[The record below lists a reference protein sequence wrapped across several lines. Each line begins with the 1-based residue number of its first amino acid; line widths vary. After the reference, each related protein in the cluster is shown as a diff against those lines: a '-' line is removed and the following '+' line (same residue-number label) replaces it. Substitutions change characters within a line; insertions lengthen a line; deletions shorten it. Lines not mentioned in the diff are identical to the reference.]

1 MPLSPLTRWLIGLT
15 MIAFPM
21 ALLTMVKPESW
32 IAPGTLGVAL
42 SLWTAS
48 VYRIVSA
55 GANLDENAFHLTR
68 PKGGTKAF
76 GRTSFLL
83 LSMVLVASLM
93 VAVRAWWFHLG
104 WRTILVGFSIAFA
117 LLLMIT
123 TGLATGLQLLFS
135 RTRPVRWV
143 GWLMVALPLAVSVYK
158 LEAHKAQIWLG
169 NRIMETWASNL
180 SPAVLIAGTGYGL
193 AWWLSAGRRKWW
205 PGLMVSTL
213 AGPCLSLDDQME
225 PLFGPSPLP
234 LPMASVE
241 FKRQPLRPSA
251 RESDTPEG
259 KQVVFPPTD
268 SVSFTGLRT
277 DELLRGHYV
286 IPFPIHRPSSPY
298 ESFDLDHPGETSILL
313 QDGWRI
319 GEGKSFD
326 WRTMD
331 RFLAFN
337 LGRKLEPGVWSEV
350 HLFPMFGCLKV
361 SEDQVFDRLNREPW
375 KFRGLVSR
383 IEYQGSFPAQSSGG
397 LELEPQGHLDFQVMI
412 WKRTAIRLSL
422 QLMLPDPRLDGM
434 RKAATYF
441 GGESKP
447 RLMLV
452 SRSGTRV
459 AGLEGLHALRQHAAL
474 GSQWTE
480 MEGRVSERE
489 VESWPEDEL
498 SGARFHLF
506 MERSVSRVEAEIPPP
521 VEP

>member
-21 ALLTMVKPESW
+21 ALLTMVNPESW
-32 IAPGTLGVAL
+32 LAPGTLGVAL

-76 GRTSFLL
+76 WRTSFLL
-83 LSMVLVASLM
+83 FMMVLVASMM

-104 WRTILVGFSIAFA
+104 WRTILVGFTIAFA

-123 TGLATGLQLLFS
+123 IGLATGLQLFFS

-143 GWLMVALPLAVSVYK
+143 GWLMIALPLAVSVYR
-158 LEAHKAQIWLG
+158 LEMHRNQIWLG
-169 NRIMETWASNL
+169 NRVMETWTSNL
-180 SPAVLIAGTGYGL
+180 SPAVLIAAFGYGA

-205 PGLMVSTL
+205 PGLMVAAL
-213 AGPCLSLDDQME
+213 AGPCLSFRNQMK
-225 PLFGPSPLP
+225 PLLGRNPDL

-241 FKRQPLRPSA
+241 FRRQPLTPSA
-251 RESDTPEG
+251 GQRDTPEG
-259 KQVVFPPTD
+259 KEMNFQPGD

-277 DELLRGHYV
+277 DELLNGDYV
-286 IPFPIHRPSSPY
+286 IPVPTLQDPMVFRR
-298 ESFDLDHPGETSILL
+298 FDLDHPGETEIALN
-313 QDGWRI
+313 DGWRVV
-319 GEGKSFD
+319 EGKSFD
-326 WRTMD
+326 FQTID
-331 RFLAFN
+331 HFLAFN
-337 LGRKLEPGVWSEV
+337 LGRPLVPEFQKYERSSQMFSYLKEAGDEV
-350 HLFPMFGCLKV
+350 L
-361 SEDQVFDRLNREPW
+361 DRLNREPW
-375 KFRGLVSR
+375 KFSGVVSR
-383 IEYQGSFPAQSSGG
+383 IEYQGSFPAQSSGS
-397 LELEPQGHLDFQVMI
+397 LNLEPQGHLDFQVMI

-434 RKAATYF
+434 AGASSYF
-441 GGESKP
+441 GREPKP

-452 SRSGTRV
+452 SRSGARV
-459 AGLEGLHALRQHAAL
+459 AALERLRALRQHAAL

-480 MEGRVSERE
+480 MEGMVSERE

-506 MERSVSRVEAEIPPP
+506 MERSVSRVEAEIPAP
-521 VEP
+521 VK